1 MQFAGN
7 ISFAWIGVI
16 ALLVYYYFLNG
27 KVGCGDD
34 GHYGPYHLLL
44 CTWIAFPAPTTFSFI
59 LFLIL
64 FIGGVLQKFMAITPL
79 CLVVELI
86 LALGLGKCFDLEEP
100 TQTAPTYQDDDQDS
114 AAATVL
120 GLKLVGFHQTPGSN
134 SSVSEHFSNTDKLI
148 GLSS

>member
-1 MQFAGN
+1 
-7 ISFAWIGVI
+7 
-16 ALLVYYYFLNG
+16 
-27 KVGCGDD
+27 
-34 GHYGPYHLLL
+34 
-44 CTWIAFPAPTTFSFI
+44 
-59 LFLIL
+59 
-64 FIGGVLQKFMAITPL
+64 MAITPL

-100 TQTAPTYQDDDQDS
+100 TQTTPTYQDDDQES
-114 AAATVL
+114 AVATVL